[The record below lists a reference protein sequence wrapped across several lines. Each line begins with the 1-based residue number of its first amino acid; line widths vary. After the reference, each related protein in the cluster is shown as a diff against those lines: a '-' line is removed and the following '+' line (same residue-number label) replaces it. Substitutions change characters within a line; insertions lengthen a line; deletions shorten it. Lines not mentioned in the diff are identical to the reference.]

1 MKTGKFKASAVVR
14 FQESKREDSHI
25 NIKPDGYDEAVK
37 DRETYD
43 GSGGGT
49 GSGNT
54 GTGGTSSIQT
64 KSVASGSGGTGS
76 GNTGTGGTSS
86 IQTKSVASGGLTI
99 TIDTDRGPGPITLT
113 EGETVTLYVSV
124 NQEAYLQLIYVL
136 EDKRRILL
144 MDNNYYIDSSKVGTA
159 VEIGQFECAPPFG
172 IEELYVYAQ
181 PTPFREFESDE
192 TYTQDGFVFLKATR
206 ALRPVRPKSI
216 LSITTTEQ

>member
-43 GSGGGT
+43 GSG
-49 GSGNT
+49 
-54 GTGGTSSIQT
+54 
-64 KSVASGSGGTGS
+64 GGTGS